1 MFLYLLFFWYLDL
14 FRHAGYVFKG
24 VELQEFLYTKER
36 FHKFL
41 IVSACHN
48 IDDDV
53 CDALAASLGIPAE
66 LAREDLLEDYFGIH
80 ESAEYARDW
89 YTFYQF
95 DHEMYALGLVS

>member
-1 MFLYLLFFWYLDL
+1 MCMRLYLFLSWYLDL

-24 VELQEFLYTKER
+24 LELQEPLYTKER

-41 IVSACHN
+41 IVPACHN

-66 LAREDLLEDYFGIH
+66 LARELSYEEYSGIH
-80 ESAEYARDW
+80 EQLASKSGP
-89 YTFYQF
+89 
-95 DHEMYALGLVS
+95 GLPEAILINF